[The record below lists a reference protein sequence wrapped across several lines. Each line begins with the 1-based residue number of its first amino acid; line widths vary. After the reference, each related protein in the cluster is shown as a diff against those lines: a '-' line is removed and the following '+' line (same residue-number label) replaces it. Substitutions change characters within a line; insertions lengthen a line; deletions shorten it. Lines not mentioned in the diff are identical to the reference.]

1 MSRKILAGM
10 KQTNHDINIVEW
22 FHASASPG
30 LDDFEEAVRSQHL
43 HFFASTLENIG
54 FHLPD
59 QVGHAVDRAIQIC
72 NNCGLP
78 TREHFKLIYIA
89 DDSAHTVRRD
99 WRLSKFG
106 FLLVML
112 NGTPDN
118 PAVAHAQLEMLRKY
132 L

>member
-1 MSRKILAGM
+1 MIC
-10 KQTNHDINIVEW
+10 NIIES
-22 FHASASPG
+22 FHAAASPV
-30 LDDFEEAVRSQHL
+30 LDDFEEAIHNQHL
-43 HFFASTLENIG
+43 HFLASTFENIG
-54 FHLPD
+54 FQPPD
-59 QVGHAVDRAIQIC
+59 QISQAVERAIRIC

-78 TREHFKLIYIA
+78 AREHFKLIYIA
-89 DDSAHTVRRD
+89 DDSDHTVRMD

-106 FLLVML
+106 YLLVML